1 MQHIIIAKIPSVINS
16 VLWVES
22 VESPGPVAYAHR
34 QRSAA
39 LRAKTKQ
46 PDLYGRST
54 TKQPDLYGRSTT
66 FAPLRLCAFALIS
79 SSSRISAGDPLRAG
93 SEAHARRWVIGCG
106 GLGKIENRSPLLQSQ

>member
-34 QRSAA
+34 QRSSA

-46 PDLYGRST
+46 PGSLREIHYQTAGIST
-54 TKQPDLYGRSTT
+54 GDPL
-66 FAPLRLCAFALIS
+66 PLRLCAFA
-79 SSSRISAGDPLRAG
+79 PLR
-93 SEAHARRWVIGCG
+93 
-106 GLGKIENRSPLLQSQ
+106 

>member
-34 QRSAA
+34 QRSSA

-46 PDLYGRST
+46 PGSLREIHYQTAGSLREIHY
-54 TKQPDLYGRSTT
+54 LCA
-66 FAPLRLCAFALIS
+66 FAPLR
-79 SSSRISAGDPLRAG
+79 
-93 SEAHARRWVIGCG
+93 
-106 GLGKIENRSPLLQSQ
+106 